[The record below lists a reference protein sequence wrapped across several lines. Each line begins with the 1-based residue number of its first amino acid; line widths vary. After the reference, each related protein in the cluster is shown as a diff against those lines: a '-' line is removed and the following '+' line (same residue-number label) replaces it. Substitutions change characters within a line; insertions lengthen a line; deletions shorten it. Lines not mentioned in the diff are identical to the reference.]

1 MHGLV
6 FVTWEKYIKERFGS
20 SLLQTYRDAIGETAA
35 TSPLANRVYDDA
47 TLVAGLQAFSA
58 ISKVPANTL
67 LREYGR
73 YFITN
78 GLTRH
83 LCAYLLSRVNN
94 GRDLLLAMRDGH
106 QQMRRTPDGLTPP
119 LFTYASIP
127 SDPHG
132 LILMYDSPR
141 KLCPVLLGAIEGA
154 AERYGEQVHVT
165 EQTCMNQGAPVCRFE
180 IHFRPTSQSQAEKN
194 NTHWQDHRSQQQQLR
209 QQMAEIISSFLPLQ
223 GGMTMANI
231 QERLRIIPGFPPE
244 QIRPHTV
251 LEALR
256 YLQYAGLVASS
267 ANEPGDILT
276 QRRFWRVPTD
286 Q

>member
-6 FVTWEKYIKERFGS
+6 FVTWERYIKERFGS

-47 TLVAGLQAFSA
+47 TLVAGLQAFST

-127 SDPHG
+127 SDPRG
-132 LILMYDSPR
+132 LI
-141 KLCPVLLGAIEGA
+141 
-154 AERYGEQVHVT
+154 
-165 EQTCMNQGAPVCRFE
+165 
-180 IHFRPTSQSQAEKN
+180 
-194 NTHWQDHRSQQQQLR
+194 
-209 QQMAEIISSFLPLQ
+209 
-223 GGMTMANI
+223 
-231 QERLRIIPGFPPE
+231 
-244 QIRPHTV
+244 
-251 LEALR
+251 
-256 YLQYAGLVASS
+256 
-267 ANEPGDILT
+267 
-276 QRRFWRVPTD
+276 
-286 Q
+286 